1 MTENAAVQRRPAVPM
16 PPPSLMK
23 KYPWIFKNVD
33 FLPGAEK
40 AAEKAVNMPGA
51 EKTAEKAVEETIEKP
66 AEKAIDKPAEKVVE
80 KMTDIVID
88 TPIYKAKVSA
98 AKRSAHTQSLSFLEK
113 NEYMRRAILGLP
125 VSKSPAVETPVSKT
139 PVLKTPDVVTVI
151 NPPALK
157 FVISQPESGKRIVAG
172 SRDTNRVLNH
182 VESLMF
188 RFFTVTAPKNG
199 LMERK
204 GQIEM
209 ANAILDAIGNKNH
222 LLTEAG
228 VGIGKSFGYLV
239 PVLLYHKETK
249 EPVVIATSTIALQE
263 QLASDA
269 ARLMPMLGMKEKV
282 YIAKGQGNYLCS
294 DKVHKMAMEGKE
306 QKDAEE
312 IAGILS
318 ELRKGHTDRKDLEME
333 VSEKLWKKV
342 CIENYSRKTCPEC
355 VYANRCTYHKMREH
369 LPIAGI
375 TICNQSL
382 LTAHLSQID
391 KGWISMLNPNTGI
404 IVVDEAHNLENNV
417 RLSETSTFSQKDIM
431 KLVKNANA
439 ALGDRD
445 YGVFDDDDLE
455 AVEKAVSDLF
465 TNIME
470 QVDEQIRDRGSESC
484 RKGALRLRDTERFF
498 FRDTNGAY
506 GLIRALSEAI
516 SHIAHMYWD
525 EESSHGRTSRGNS
538 IGELLKLGNALKS
551 LTANFGE
558 YVFWIEIER
567 RMYKFCF
574 CPKDMASAIRSLFFD
589 RKNITIMTSATM
601 TGTSE
606 GSVSDKYAYFMRSN
620 GYPMERKGRF
630 DPPPGRLHEPINS
643 PFNYDAHAMIYH
655 ADDLPHPTKQHEAF
669 IKAGTKRLKEILDIS
684 EGRALVLFT
693 SKEDMQGVYDELIS
707 QGAGYRV
714 LMQRPGASQS
724 EILQQFRDDEHA
736 VLLGTGVYWE
746 GISIEGRTL
755 SNVVIFRLPF
765 SVPDPISESRERE
778 CINPLMEV
786 KVPEMVI
793 KLKQGVGRLIR
804 NETDRGIIS
813 ILDSRL
819 ADTSAAPYKNTVWNA
834 LPIRNRTNSLDEIR
848 EFYRTSVACEMQ

>member
-1 MTENAAVQRRPAVPM
+1 MPSENTV
-16 PPPSLMK
+16 
-23 KYPWIFKNVD
+23 
-33 FLPGAEK
+33 
-40 AAEKAVNMPGA
+40 
-51 EKTAEKAVEETIEKP
+51 EKAVEKTVEKTV
-66 AEKAIDKPAEKVVE
+66 EKAVDTPAEKVVE
-80 KMTDIVID
+80 KMTDIAVD

-98 AKRSAHTQSLSFLEK
+98 AKRSAHMQGLSFLEK

-125 VSKSPAVETPVSKT
+125 VSKSPAVEIPVSKT
-139 PVLKTPDVVTVI
+139 PVSKSPDVVTVN

-157 FVISQPESGKRIVAG
+157 FVISQPESGKRIAAG
-172 SRDTNRVLNH
+172 SRGTNRVLNH

-269 ARLMPMLGMKEKV
+269 ARLMPMLGMKEMV

-294 DKVHKMAMEGKE
+294 DKVHKLAMEGKE

-404 IVVDEAHNLENNV
+404 IVVDEA
-417 RLSETSTFSQKDIM
+417 
-431 KLVKNANA
+431 
-439 ALGDRD
+439 
-445 YGVFDDDDLE
+445 
-455 AVEKAVSDLF
+455 EKAVSDLF

-498 FRDTNGAY
+498 FRDVNGAY

-707 QGAGYRV
+707 QGAQYRV

-724 EILQQFRDDEHA
+724 EILQQFREA
-736 VLLGTGVYWE
+736 LPVGTVLTIAAAGSEGSGDGDQTETGCGT
-746 GISIEGRTL
+746 
-755 SNVVIFRLPF
+755 
-765 SVPDPISESRERE
+765 PDP
-778 CINPLMEV
+778 
-786 KVPEMVI
+786 
-793 KLKQGVGRLIR
+793 Q
-804 NETDRGIIS
+804 
-813 ILDSRL
+813 
-819 ADTSAAPYKNTVWNA
+819 
-834 LPIRNRTNSLDEIR
+834 
-848 EFYRTSVACEMQ
+848 

>member
-1 MTENAAVQRRPAVPM
+1 MTENAAVQRRSAVPM

-98 AKRSAHTQSLSFLEK
+98 AKRSAHTQGLSFLEK

-125 VSKSPAVETPVSKT
+125 VSKTPVLKT
-139 PVLKTPDVVTVI
+139 PVLKPPVLKTPDVVTVI

-294 DKVHKMAMEGKE
+294 DKVHKLAMEGKE

-382 LTAHLSQID
+382 LTAHLSQMD
-391 KGWISMLNPNTGI
+391 KGWNPLLNPNTGI

-525 EESSHGRTSRGNS
+525 EESSHGRTPRGTS